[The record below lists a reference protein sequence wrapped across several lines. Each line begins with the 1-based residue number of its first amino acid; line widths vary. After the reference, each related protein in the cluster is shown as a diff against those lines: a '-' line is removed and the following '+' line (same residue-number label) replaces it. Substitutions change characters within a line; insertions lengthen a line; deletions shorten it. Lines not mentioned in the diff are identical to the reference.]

1 MDELEFIAMLQAE
14 EYGAVGFYNSEIASD
29 QEKALRYYHGELFGN
44 EEEGHSTV
52 ISRDVA
58 STIDGIM
65 PDLIRVFVSGDN
77 VVEFQATKPGDEAV
91 AEHPGKRDIERI
103 LNLYAP
109 NAKLNVNIQDGI
121 PVHGIV
127 EDVVISERFLNITT
141 EFFEREISRD
151 TQRFRNMAQIISTYG
166 ISDAMEN
173 TNYTARGVTVFQM
186 YYAGDRWWILS
197 SLFERESGD
206 VPLPPHLLD

>member
-1 MDELEFIAMLQAE
+1 MKNLVAIIYIFSISSLFAQ
-14 EYGAVGFYNSEIASD
+14 GRVGPQPDDVDSIDNVMTA
-29 QEKALRYYHGELFGN
+29 YYE
-44 EEEGHSTV
+44 S
-52 ISRDVA
+52 
-58 STIDGIM
+58 
-65 PDLIRVFVSGDN
+65 VSG
-77 VVEFQATKPGDEAV
+77 
-91 AEHPGKRDIERI
+91 HPGKRDIERI

-109 NAKLNVNIQDGI
+109 NAKLNVNVQDAL
-121 PVHGIV
+121 PVHGTV

-151 TQRFRNMAQIISTYG
+151 TQQFRNMAQIISTYG

-197 SLFERESGD
+197 SLFERESDD
-206 VPLPPHLLD
+206 VPLPAHLLD